1 MPSLTGFLN
10 WLGHSNT
17 EYMEGV
23 NVAFQL
29 LQTKAAAAMSDRSK
43 KLATIDMISGM
54 SISLLEG
61 MRRGVDENGVE
72 A

>member
-1 MPSLTGFLN
+1 
-10 WLGHSNT
+10 
-17 EYMEGV
+17 MEGV